1 MGKYFTVG
9 EFAKLHKF
17 SRQTLIYYD
26 KIGLLKPDYINPEN
40 GYRYYGP
47 EQLELLDLLYTL
59 KEAGLSLEEIKN
71 FMENR
76 SVSQAVDLFSEKVCE
91 LERKIHRQEII
102 KGRLEA
108 KVAELEKAKK
118 VENLDFKKEGNRV
131 FYEKV
136 KERYI
141 FKEAVKEPY
150 SSVEIDVA
158 IKNLFENARCKNVE
172 HNFQLITSVPLEK
185 IKKKKYTEA
194 NECYTVI
201 DKEEFARI
209 KKEFSKD
216 KKLVGKIPKGEYAVF
231 YHRGPYRDTGETY
244 EKALDIIDSD
254 GYQVE
259 GLAYEESVIDC
270 LTSKDENN
278 YLTKI
283 TIKLKDEQR

>member
-40 GYRYYGP
+40 GYRYYSP
-47 EQLELLDLLYTL
+47 EQLEILDLLYTL
-59 KEAGLSLEEIKN
+59 KEAGVSLKEIKS

-76 SVSQAVDLFSEKVCE
+76 SVSQAVDLFSEKVRE
-91 LERKIHRQEII
+91 LERKIQRQKKI

-118 VENLDFKKEGNRV
+118 VENVDFEKEGIRV
-131 FYEKV
+131 FYEML
-136 KERYI
+136 KERCI
-141 FKEAVKEPY
+141 FKEAVKEPF
-150 SSVEIDVA
+150 SSVEIDVT
-158 IKNLFENARCKNVE
+158 IKNLFENARRKSVE
-172 HNFQLITSVPLEK
+172 HNYQLITSLPLEK
-185 IKKKKYTEA
+185 LREKKYTEA
-194 NECYTVI
+194 NECCTVI
-201 DKEEFARI
+201 EKEEFTRI
-209 KKEFSKD
+209 RREYPKE
-216 KKLVGKIPKGEYAVF
+216 KKLVGKIPRGEYAVF

-244 EKALDIIDSD
+244 EKALNIIESD
-254 GYQVE
+254 GHQVE

-270 LTSKDENN
+270 MTSKDENK

-283 TIKLKDEQR
+283 TIKLKDE